1 MKKLK
6 FENIIIK
13 GTEPIKK
20 LNLLLTKTLLKN
32 PKLKQEEKEESMIDS
47 IEKIS
52 KITQTKIPLLKIH
65 KENFSIFSKENN
77 LSLSESDSFRLIEKS
92 SSIEKSDKSEKPKNI
107 KIKNLENKK
116 KIKKLE
122 GIITP
127 RSISPEKRNINS
139 FSLRN

>member
-1 MKKLK
+1 
-6 FENIIIK
+6 
-13 GTEPIKK
+13 
-20 LNLLLTKTLLKN
+20 
-32 PKLKQEEKEESMIDS
+32 MIDS

-52 KITQTKIPLLKIH
+52 KITQTNIPLLKIH

>member
-32 PKLKQEEKEESMIDS
+32 PKIIQEEKEESMIDS

-52 KITQTKIPLLKIH
+52 EITQTKIPFLKIH

-77 LSLSESDSFRLIEKS
+77 LH
-92 SSIEKSDKSEKPKNI
+92 
-107 KIKNLENKK
+107 
-116 KIKKLE
+116 
-122 GIITP
+122 
-127 RSISPEKRNINS
+127 
-139 FSLRN
+139 

>member
-1 MKKLK
+1 M
-6 FENIIIK
+6 
-13 GTEPIKK
+13 
-20 LNLLLTKTLLKN
+20 
-32 PKLKQEEKEESMIDS
+32 

-52 KITQTKIPLLKIH
+52 KITQTKIPFLKIH

-77 LSLSESDSFRLIEKS
+77 LSLSESDSFRLIEKLS
-92 SSIEKSDKSEKPKNI
+92 SSLEKSDKSEKPKNI

-127 RSISPEKRNINS
+127 RRISPEKRNINS
-139 FSLRN
+139 FSFRN

>member
-1 MKKLK
+1 
-6 FENIIIK
+6 
-13 GTEPIKK
+13 
-20 LNLLLTKTLLKN
+20 
-32 PKLKQEEKEESMIDS
+32 MIDS

-52 KITQTKIPLLKIH
+52 EITQTNIPFLKIH
-65 KENFSIFSKENN
+65 KEKFSIFSKENN

-92 SSIEKSDKSEKPKNI
+92 SSLEKSDKSEKPKNI

-127 RSISPEKRNINS
+127 RRISPEKRNINS
-139 FSLRN
+139 FSFRN